1 MYKLYCVCARCKS
14 EWVYACFLFF
24 RLEIHRWFDIP
35 KRKVFSQLV
44 ILEVLFNN
52 TLVSPSTKISLFHYL
67 FHSFFPF
74 LLLYLLLLSLLF
86 ISLHFDGIQYIK
98 MVMYNKRQAN
108 KTRLFTKYFRFKV
121 NFHLN
126 TRQFP
131 AEVFFLSLLLFF
143 GWLLLLIPCA
153 YRRKNKARKK

>member
-1 MYKLYCVCARCKS
+1 MCAVCGARVSLCM
-14 EWVYACFLFF
+14 FLSFF

-52 TLVSPSTKISLFHYL
+52 TLVFPPFTISLFHCHFRIL
-67 FHSFFPF
+67 S
-74 LLLYLLLLSLLF
+74 YLLACLLACSLCLSLF
-86 ISLHFDGIQYIK
+86 VCLHFDGIQYIK

-108 KTRLFTKYFRFKV
+108 KTRSFTKYFRFKV

-131 AEVFFLSLLLFF
+131 AEVFFSLLLFF
-143 GWLLLLIPCA
+143 GWLLMLIPCA
-153 YRRKNKARKK
+153 YRRRKK